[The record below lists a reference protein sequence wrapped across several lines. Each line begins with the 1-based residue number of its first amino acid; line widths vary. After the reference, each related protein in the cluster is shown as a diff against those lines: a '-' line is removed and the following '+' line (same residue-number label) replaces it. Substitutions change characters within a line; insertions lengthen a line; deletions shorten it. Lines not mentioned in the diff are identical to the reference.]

1 MSDGKRAHKNKY
13 KGGRGDE
20 MEQLKRIRI
29 LYLSEGGKK
38 EDGWRKTFGRRQ
50 TKEVKGEYEKS
61 EHKQKQNI

>member
-38 EDGWRKTFGRRQ
+38 EEGGERRSAGGRQRR
-50 TKEVKGEYEKS
+50 
-61 EHKQKQNI
+61 